1 LRNFFQII
9 VALYFFF
16 FWLVSYPSIASEES
30 TGLGSLRGK
39 ELYMALRTFMD
50 ERNRLWFAP
59 PPEANRDIDVSA
71 TVCPM
76 VDNQK
81 LTELLGA
88 GPYGIRSRVLTD
100 DPVAPSGTRLWEI
113 PGHKSWFDHEFL
125 FIWIGDEYC
134 LAQYR
139 HTK

>member
-1 LRNFFQII
+1 MIKFFRIK
-9 VALYFFF
+9 VALCLFLIG
-16 FWLVSYPSIASEES
+16 LVSSLSIASEVTTE
-30 TGLGSLRGK
+30 LGSLRGK
-39 ELYMALRTFMD
+39 ELYVALRSFMD

-59 PPEANRDIDVSA
+59 PPEANRDIDVSS

-88 GPYGIRSRVLTD
+88 GPYGVRSRVLTD
-100 DPVAPSGTRLWEI
+100 DPIAPSGTRLWEI

-139 HTK
+139 HNK